1 MKILWVKVGG
11 LIPLDTGGKIRSFNI
26 LRELARQHDV
36 TFFTTYEMHDR
47 DIHGDLEKMFAKV
60 IRYPLRIPQ
69 SRSFRHI
76 LRYARSF
83 FSQQPHQLFRYY
95 DSQAAAEL
103 LHLIEREKFD
113 VIVCDF
119 LAAAAMIPWNSPTP
133 KVLFTHNVE
142 ALIWKR
148 HYAVARNAFWKAV
161 CWREYRATALTE
173 QRYLNLAD
181 HVLTVSETDRDFFAR
196 KIQRTKISVVP
207 TGVDLDFFRAAEHE
221 EEESNTLVFTG
232 SMDWMP
238 NQDGILYFVNEILPR
253 IRKRIPSTSLLVVGR
268 SPSHQ
273 IMELSRKTEGIHV
286 TGTVEDIR
294 PHVRRGTVYIVPL
307 RVGSGTRLKI
317 FEAMAMGKAV
327 VSTSIGAE
335 GLPVQSGRDIFIA
348 DDPEQ
353 FANAVVELLQDPVRR
368 RELGQAARQLVA
380 ERHGW
385 DSVVRHFESA
395 LQASV
400 DRGGKLSSNRLSA
413 SESAEPSVAAKVA
426 RG

>member
-11 LIPLDTGGKIRSFNI
+11 LVPLDTGGKIRSFNI
-26 LRELARQHDV
+26 LRELARRHHV
-36 TFFTTYEMHDR
+36 TFFTSYEKHDR
-47 DIHGDLEKMFAKV
+47 DVHGDLEKLFAKV
-60 IRYPLRIPQ
+60 IRYPLRIPR
-69 SRSFRHI
+69 SRSLRHI
-76 LRYARSF
+76 LRYAGSF

-103 LHLIEREKFD
+103 LHLIERENFD

-119 LAAAAMIPWNSPTP
+119 LAAAAMIPWQSPTP

-173 QRYLNLAD
+173 ERYLNLAD
-181 HVLTVSETDRDFFAR
+181 HVLTVSETDRGFFAQ

-207 TGVDLDFFRAAEHE
+207 TGVDLDFFRPAER
-221 EEESNTLVFTG
+221 EEESNVLVFTG

-253 IRKRIPSTSLLVVGR
+253 VRKRIPSASLLVVGR
-268 SPSHQ
+268 SPSPQ
-273 IMELSRKTEGIHV
+273 VVELSQKIEGIHV

-294 PHVRRGTVYIVPL
+294 PYVRRGSVYIVPL

-327 VSTSIGAE
+327 VSTTIGAE

-348 DDPEQ
+348 DSPEQ
-353 FANAVVELLQDPVRR
+353 FANAVVGLLQDPVRR
-368 RELGQAARQLVA
+368 QELGQAARRLVT
-380 ERHGW
+380 EKHGW

-395 LQASV
+395 LESV
-400 DRGGKLSSNRLSA
+400 GGPRWRVSQGSI
-413 SESAEPSVAAKVA
+413 
-426 RG
+426 